1 MEPMNVIDRLAD
13 VARREPAPPVDVT
26 QTVMQR
32 IRQERGASGFD
43 PLQLGWFAVA
53 SAAAAGIVAFLTAQA
68 WSGLLDPLGSFFNPL
83 FLLIP

>member
-1 MEPMNVIDRLAD
+1 MEPMNEIDRLAE

-26 QTVMQR
+26 QEVMQR
-32 IRQERGASGFD
+32 IRQERGEAGVL

-53 SAAAAGIVAFLTAQA
+53 SAAAAGIAAFLTAQA

-83 FLLIP
+83 FLIIP